1 MTREAQV
8 KGIRRCKI
16 SEILVFVPTYNSEKY
31 LRECL
36 DSVLNQTFQDWEC
49 VISDDASTDKS
60 VEIAREYE
68 KKDSRFKVLTHRE
81 NVGAA
86 NNWNRAKEN
95 NKSFAT
101 KILCADD
108 YLFNESLER
117 QLKLLKIF
125 NTSIV
130 FSERKIL
137 LPRGRLVHP
146 KLPKY
151 SQSLSFNEAFS
162 LYIKS
167 GRNIFGEPVGALFNT
182 KSLISAKTFN
192 PNFEFAL
199 DTSCYAAIAHNKNV
213 TFDSN
218 IVGVFRVSKTQW
230 SYQLRRE
237 QFFHIFEF
245 IDHLIRE
252 EGIEISRFNVI
263 LGKVKVVVAN
273 MIRIL
278 VYKLMKENK

>member
-1 MTREAQV
+1 MW
-8 KGIRRCKI
+8 RCKI

-31 LRECL
+31 LRQCL
-36 DSVLNQTFQDWEC
+36 DSVLQQTFQDWQC

-68 KKDSRFKVLTHRE
+68 KIDSRFKVLTHE
-81 NVGAA
+81 KNVGAA

-95 NKSFAT
+95 NNSFAT

-108 YLFNESLER
+108 YIFHDSLAI
-117 QLKLLKIF
+117 QLNLLKRF

-130 FSERKIL
+130 FSERKIVF
-137 LPRGRLVHP
+137 PSGRSLHP

-151 SQSLSFNEAFS
+151 GQSLSFNEAFS

-167 GRNIFGEPVGALFNT
+167 GRNIFGEPVAALFKT
-182 KSLISAKTFN
+182 DSLISSKTFN
-192 PNFEFAL
+192 SNFEFAL
-199 DTSCYAAIAHNKNV
+199 DTFCYAAIANNENV

-218 IVGVFRVSKTQW
+218 IVGVFRVSKSQW
-230 SYQLRRE
+230 SYKMRSE
-237 QFFHIFEF
+237 QFFHDFEF

-252 EGIEISRFNVI
+252 EGVKISRFNVI
-263 LGKVKVVVAN
+263 LGKVKVLLAN

>member
-8 KGIRRCKI
+8 KGMRRCKI

-68 KKDSRFKVLTHRE
+68 KKDSRFRVLTYE
-81 NVGAA
+81 KNVGAA
-86 NNWNRAKEN
+86 DNWNRSKEDN
-95 NKSFAT
+95 ESFAT

-108 YLFNESLER
+108 FMFHDTLAI
-117 QLKLLKIF
+117 QLDLLKKF
-125 NTSIV
+125 NTSII

-137 LPRGRLVHP
+137 LPSGRLLHP

-151 SQSLSFNEAFS
+151 RESLSFSDAFS
-162 LYIKS
+162 MYIKS
-167 GRNIFGEPVGALFNT
+167 GRNIFGEPVGALFKT
-182 KSLISAKTFN
+182 KSLISSKSFDR
-192 PNFEFAL
+192 NFEFAL
-199 DTSCYAAIAHNKNV
+199 DTFCYAAIANNQNV

-218 IVGVFRVSKTQW
+218 VVGVFRLSKSQW
-230 SYQLRRE
+230 SYKMRRE
-237 QFFHIFEF
+237 QFFHDFEF
-245 IDHLIRE
+245 IDHLIHE
-252 EGIEISRFNVI
+252 EGVKISRFNVI
-263 LGKVKVVVAN
+263 LGKIKVVVAN

-278 VYKLMKENK
+278 VYALMKENK

>member
-68 KKDSRFKVLTHRE
+68 KKDPRFKVLTHGE
-81 NVGAA
+81 NIGAA

-108 YLFNESLER
+108 YLMLDALKEQLDILKRNE
-117 QLKLLKIF
+117 
-125 NTSIV
+125 TAIV
-130 FSERKIL
+130 FSERHIIF
-137 LPRGRLVHP
+137 PNGRKLHP

-151 SQSLSFNEAFS
+151 ASNISFNDAFKF
-162 LYIKS
+162 YINL
-167 GRNIFGEPVGALFNT
+167 GRNIFGEPVTALFRT
-182 KSLISAKTFN
+182 DLFVKSEGFDSR
-192 PNFEFAL
+192 FEYAI
-199 DTSCYAAIAHNKNV
+199 DTSGYIAIARGHNV
-213 TFDSN
+213 TFDNSV
-218 IVGVFRVSKTQW
+218 VGAFRVSKSQW
-230 SYQLRRE
+230 SHKLRAK
-237 QFFHIFEF
+237 QFAHIFDF
-245 IDHLIRE
+245 IDHLVE
-252 EGIEISRFNVI
+252 VEGIQVTKPEILIGKIKVMGANLLRFFI
-263 LGKVKVVVAN
+263 
-273 MIRIL
+273 
-278 VYKLMKENK
+278 YKFLRDK